1 MKPRW
6 PLGILIVTSPLVP
19 AGIGFLPVLIRAGPT
34 GENGWSGSEPVVTR
48 RALAVPPFGRERLK
62 ATVAA
67 FTSPGWRR

>member
-34 GENGWSGSEPVVTR
+34 GENGWRGSEPVVTR

-67 FTSPGWRR
+67 FTSPGCRR